1 MGKLSRGGVS
11 MSGLIVAALA
21 ASCGEGSLPDDK
33 VDQPRSPDVA
43 WVVPAQEAVAGAHTP
58 TLDPHTM
65 AEAEVN
71 KVIGDGRRC
80 EFRYTTA
87 GAAAV
92 GIGIAPDGATTGG
105 AVKLNG
111 RLIALAPATA
121 GGEQAQPRAILL
133 VAEPVRIKVVADPGD
148 AWEPLA
154 GVSRREA
161 TMTFEVASDLRVDYR
176 GYIDCSDKPIT
187 ISHRR

>member
-1 MGKLSRGGVS
+1 MGKLSRVAPI
-11 MSGLIVAALA
+11 MSGLTLAALA
-21 ASCGEGSLPDDK
+21 ASCGDASLPGDNAN
-33 VDQPRSPDVA
+33 QPRSQEVA
-43 WVVPAQEAVAGAHTP
+43 RVVPAQEAVAGAHKP
-58 TLDPHTM
+58 ALDPHTM
-65 AEAEVN
+65 AVAEVN

-92 GIGIAPDGATTGG
+92 GIGIAPDGAATGG

-121 GGEQAQPRAILL
+121 GGEPVQPRAIRL
-133 VAEPVRIKVVADPGD
+133 VAEPIRIKIEADRGD

-161 TMTFEVASDLRVDYR
+161 TMTFKVSSDLRVDCR